1 MIDLP
6 KPEVYQDTDTNFTKF
21 WNIRNVLYNVVQI
34 LIVDRGS
41 GKKQAIK
48 EMNEKYGKKINTLRE
63 GR

>member
-34 LIVDRGS
+34 LKEYEKL
-41 GKKQAIK
+41 KKDYEYITASPK
-48 EMNEKYGKKINTLRE
+48 DDEDGWEF
-63 GR
+63 